1 MVGVLETL
9 GRSVD
14 AARTAQGCQHGISSY
29 HLIGGA
35 RWHLFEPAGLDR
47 RGLTARLTLLRP
59 MVVFCAAKRLPISR
73 MCHGFV
79 RASTMKRD
87 RAASHTAKMW

>member
-1 MVGVLETL
+1 MVGVLEHL
-9 GRSVD
+9 GDRLMPREQHM
-14 AARTAQGCQHGISSY
+14 AASGISSY
-29 HLIGGA
+29 HLVGGA
-35 RWHLFEPAGLDR
+35 RWHLFEPVGLDR
-47 RGLTARLTLLRP
+47 RGLTVRLTLLRA